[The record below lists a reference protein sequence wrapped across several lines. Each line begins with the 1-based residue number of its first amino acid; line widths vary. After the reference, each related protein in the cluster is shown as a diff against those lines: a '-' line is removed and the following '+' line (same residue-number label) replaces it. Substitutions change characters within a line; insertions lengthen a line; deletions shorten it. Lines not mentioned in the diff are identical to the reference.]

1 MTHRIKITKKSFKI
15 LFAIFLLTIY
25 PSVSCKSSHFKLV
38 SLSHKLLISPPDTQ
52 RSVVK
57 LRSRSRSGDGLRTL
71 EEFEYESEMVKGGC
85 SLSMGGRVLQ

>member
-1 MTHRIKITKKSFKI
+1 MTHRIKITKINLWKKNI
-15 LFAIFLLTIY
+15 IFAIFLLTIY

-57 LRSRSRSGDGLRTL
+57 IRSKSRSGDDLRTQ
-71 EEFEYESEMVKGGC
+71 EEFEYESGIMVKGGC
-85 SLSMGGRVLQ
+85 S